1 MMQKDS
7 HFIRDVEAGGS
18 NPLAPT
24 TQPTEIIN
32 KAKTSFILNND
43 AKARDE
49 SRTKHDSTGNVVQ
62 NPCSPQIISQYSH
75 TLPNG
80 LEVTFTV
87 GRLGGKK

>member
-24 TQPTEIIN
+24 TQPTEIIEN
-32 KAKTSFILNND
+32 LNNAAILNNG
-43 AKARDE
+43 ANTHDE
-49 SRTKHDSTGNVVQ
+49 SRTKHDSTGNAVQ
-62 NPCSPQIISQYSH
+62 KPCSPQIISQYGH

-80 LEVTFTV
+80 LEITFTV